1 MSDYTV
7 TERRMA
13 ELLAEMPQYRALT
26 RVFSSKLILAALC
39 TMLGTLLLGFLNLG
53 LSLPSMV
60 SAMLAGASGTDNSAV
75 HESILSGVIY
85 GVIIFVFVVLAS
97 LAVAAVQLVPQ
108 ILLISRARR
117 GKLLGRKPFTVLR
130 IYYIVVAVFIVIDL
144 FFALLLRG
152 SLVFNTI
159 QLLSLA
165 LTAVAYFFAIRM
177 LGSQR
182 DIAVWGK
189 AGKKVPYSAAALIF
203 ALQMLT
209 YLSTILLTVLQYVN
223 PQYFKLTVYSVASL
237 PMLLLS
243 IAINLLNV
251 LSVAFYSLTVYR
263 AGKELSVAA
272 EQEQI
277 PQ

>member
-1 MSDYTV
+1 MSDYTA

-13 ELLAEMPQYRALT
+13 ELLPEMPQYRALT

-85 GVIIFVFVVLAS
+85 GVIIFVVLAS

-223 PQYFKLTVYSVASL
+223 PQYFKLTVYSFASL

-251 LSVAFYSLTVYR
+251 LSAAFYSLTVYR
-263 AGKELSVAA
+263 AGKELSAA
-272 EQEQI
+272 AAQEQI

>member
-13 ELLAEMPQYRALT
+13 ELLPEMPQYRALT

-85 GVIIFVFVVLAS
+85 GVIIFVVLAS

-152 SLVFNTI
+152 TLVFNTI

-223 PQYFKLTVYSVASL
+223 PQYFKLTVYSFASL

-251 LSVAFYSLTVYR
+251 LSAAFYSLTVYR
-263 AGKELSVAA
+263 AGKELAA
-272 EQEQI
+272 AAAQEQI

>member
-13 ELLAEMPQYRALT
+13 ELLPEMPQYRALT
-26 RVFSSKLILAALC
+26 RVFSSKPLLAALC

-85 GVIIFVFVVLAS
+85 GVIIFVVLAS

-144 FFALLLRG
+144 FFALLLRD

-223 PQYFKLTVYSVASL
+223 PQYFKLTVYSFASL

-251 LSVAFYSLTVYR
+251 LSAAFYSLTVYR
-263 AGKELSVAA
+263 AGKELSAA
-272 EQEQI
+272 AAQEQI

>member
-13 ELLAEMPQYRALT
+13 ELLPEMPQYRALT

-85 GVIIFVFVVLAS
+85 GVIIFVVLAS

-152 SLVFNTI
+152 TLVFNTI

-223 PQYFKLTVYSVASL
+223 PQYFKLTVYSFASL

-251 LSVAFYSLTVYR
+251 LSAAFYSLTVYR
-263 AGKELSVAA
+263 AGKELSAAA

>member
-13 ELLAEMPQYRALT
+13 ELLPEMPQYRALT

-85 GVIIFVFVVLAS
+85 GVIIFVVLAS

-152 SLVFNTI
+152 TLVFNTI

-223 PQYFKLTVYSVASL
+223 PQYFKLTVYSFASL

-251 LSVAFYSLTVYR
+251 LSAAFYSLTVYR
-263 AGKELSVAA
+263 AGKELSAA
-272 EQEQI
+272 AAQEQI

>member
-1 MSDYTV
+1 MSDYTA

-13 ELLAEMPQYRALT
+13 ELLPEMPQYRALT
-26 RVFSSKLILAALC
+26 RVFSSKLLSAALC

-85 GVIIFVFVVLAS
+85 GVIIFVVLAS

-130 IYYIVVAVFIVIDL
+130 TYYIVVAVFIVIDL

-263 AGKELSVAA
+263 AGKELSTAA

>member
-1 MSDYTV
+1 MSDYTA

-13 ELLAEMPQYRALT
+13 ELLPEMPQYRALT

-85 GVIIFVFVVLAS
+85 GVISFVVLAS

-130 IYYIVVAVFIVIDL
+130 IYYIIVAVFIVIDL
-144 FFALLLRG
+144 FFALLLRD

-223 PQYFKLTVYSVASL
+223 PQYFKLTVYSFASL

-251 LSVAFYSLTVYR
+251 LSAAFYSLTVYR
-263 AGKELSVAA
+263 AGKELSAA
-272 EQEQI
+272 AAQEQI

>member
-1 MSDYTV
+1 MSDYTA

-13 ELLAEMPQYRALT
+13 ELLPEMPQYRALT

-85 GVIIFVFVVLAS
+85 GVISFVVLAS

-144 FFALLLRG
+144 FFALLLRD

-223 PQYFKLTVYSVASL
+223 PQYFKLTVYSFASL

-251 LSVAFYSLTVYR
+251 LSAAFYSLTVYR
-263 AGKELSVAA
+263 AGKELSAA
-272 EQEQI
+272 AAQEQI

>member
-13 ELLAEMPQYRALT
+13 ELLPEMPQYRALT

-85 GVIIFVFVVLAS
+85 GVIIFVVLAS

-144 FFALLLRG
+144 FFALLLRD

-223 PQYFKLTVYSVASL
+223 PQYFKLTVYSFASL

-251 LSVAFYSLTVYR
+251 LSAAFYSLTVYR
-263 AGKELSVAA
+263 AGKELSAA
-272 EQEQI
+272 AAQEQI

>member
-1 MSDYTV
+1 MSDYTA

-13 ELLAEMPQYRALT
+13 ELLPEMPQYRALT

-60 SAMLAGASGTDNSAV
+60 SAMLADTSGIDNPAV
-75 HESILSGVIY
+75 YESIVSGALY
-85 GVIIFVFVVLAS
+85 GMIGFVVLAS

-130 IYYIVVAVFIVIDL
+130 IYYIVVAVLIVIDL

-152 SLVFNTI
+152 TLVFNTI

-223 PQYFKLTVYSVASL
+223 PQYFKLTVYSFASL

-251 LSVAFYSLTVYR
+251 LSAAFYSLTVYR
-263 AGKELSVAA
+263 AGKELSAA
-272 EQEQI
+272 AAQEQI

>member
-1 MSDYTV
+1 MSDYTA

-13 ELLAEMPQYRALT
+13 ELLPEMPQYRALT

-85 GVIIFVFVVLAS
+85 GVIIFVVLAS

-152 SLVFNTI
+152 TLVFNTI

-223 PQYFKLTVYSVASL
+223 PQYFKLTVYSFASL

-251 LSVAFYSLTVYR
+251 LSAAFYSLTVYR
-263 AGKELSVAA
+263 AGKELSAA
-272 EQEQI
+272 AAQEQI

>member
-1 MSDYTV
+1 MSDYTA

-13 ELLAEMPQYRALT
+13 ELLPEMPQYRALT

-85 GVIIFVFVVLAS
+85 GVIIFVVLAS

-144 FFALLLRG
+144 FFALLLRD

-223 PQYFKLTVYSVASL
+223 PQYFKLTVYSFASL

-251 LSVAFYSLTVYR
+251 LSAAFYSLTVYR
-263 AGKELSVAA
+263 AGKELSAA
-272 EQEQI
+272 AAQEQI

>member
-1 MSDYTV
+1 MSDYTA

-13 ELLAEMPQYRALT
+13 ELLPEMPQYRALT

-85 GVIIFVFVVLAS
+85 GVISFVVLAS

-144 FFALLLRG
+144 FFALLLRD

-223 PQYFKLTVYSVASL
+223 PQYFKLTVYSFASL

-251 LSVAFYSLTVYR
+251 LSAAFYSLTVYR
-263 AGKELSVAA
+263 AGKELSAA
-272 EQEQI
+272 AAQEQI
-277 PQ
+277 PH

>member
-13 ELLAEMPQYRALT
+13 ELLPEMPQYRALT

-85 GVIIFVFVVLAS
+85 GVIIFVVLAS

-144 FFALLLRG
+144 FFALLLRS

-263 AGKELSVAA
+263 AGKELSAAA

>member
-1 MSDYTV
+1 MS
-7 TERRMA
+7 
-13 ELLAEMPQYRALT
+13 
-26 RVFSSKLILAALC
+26 
-39 TMLGTLLLGFLNLG
+39 
-53 LSLPSMV
+53 
-60 SAMLAGASGTDNSAV
+60 GAF
-75 HESILSGVIY
+75 Y
-85 GVIIFVFVVLAS
+85 GVIIFVVLAS

-130 IYYIVVAVFIVIDL
+130 TFYIVVAVLIVVDL
-144 FFALLLRG
+144 FFALLLSG
-152 SLVFNTI
+152 SLAFNAI

-165 LTAVAYFFAIRM
+165 LMAVAYFFAIRM

-189 AGKKVPYSAAALIF
+189 AGKKVPYSATALIF
-203 ALQMLT
+203 ALQMLP

-223 PQYFKLTVYSVASL
+223 PQYFKLAAYSVASL
-237 PMLLLS
+237 PRFLLQ
-243 IAINLLNV
+243 IGVNLLDV

-263 AGKELSVAA
+263 AGKELSAAAA

>member
-13 ELLAEMPQYRALT
+13 ELLPEMPQYRALT
-26 RVFSSKLILAALC
+26 RVFSSKLILAALY

-85 GVIIFVFVVLAS
+85 GVIIFVVLAS

-152 SLVFNTI
+152 TLVFNTI

-223 PQYFKLTVYSVASL
+223 PQYFKLTVYSFASL

-251 LSVAFYSLTVYR
+251 LSAAFYSLTVYR
-263 AGKELSVAA
+263 AGKELSAA
-272 EQEQI
+272 AAQEQI